1 MPSTPLD
8 AAGTGNVDRTAFPRQ
23 NAESAGRLPVCS
35 RIDLSSTGLTPAGVV
50 TPPSSAWPRSS
61 PPQCWRTCS
70 RLMSPPR
77 HVGRST
83 RQTGLAHLP
92 RRTPDS
98 GGSVELGDADVPP
111 HADRVRL
118 YRNARLPYRS
128 SETSSPTGRRVV
140 GPYLPIGQPRGI
152 TAHGVTFH
160 GRPRARLA
168 SSLLHSGTVIS
179 AAPNPAAR
187 AASKRFCTAG

>member
-1 MPSTPLD
+1 
-8 AAGTGNVDRTAFPRQ
+8 
-23 NAESAGRLPVCS
+23 
-35 RIDLSSTGLTPAGVV
+35 SSLL
-50 TPPSSAWPRSS
+50 
-61 PPQCWRTCS
+61 S
-70 RLMSPPR
+70 RLSE
-77 HVGRST
+77 
-83 RQTGLAHLP
+83 
-92 RRTPDS
+92 S
-98 GGSVELGDADVPP
+98 GCPQQPARLGSA
-111 HADRVRL
+111 ARAA

-128 SETSSPTGRRVV
+128 SETSSSTGRRVV

-179 AAPNPAAR
+179 AAPKPAAR

>member
-1 MPSTPLD
+1 VGAEPPRCPAKTACEMRFVDPS
-8 AAGTGNVDRTAFPRQ
+8 
-23 NAESAGRLPVCS
+23 
-35 RIDLSSTGLTPAGVV
+35 VV
-50 TPPSSAWPRSS
+50 TRVVSVLGI
-61 PPQCWRTCS
+61 CS
-70 RLMSPPR
+70 
-77 HVGRST
+77 
-83 RQTGLAHLP
+83 
-92 RRTPDS
+92 
-98 GGSVELGDADVPP
+98 DVLRE
-111 HADRVRL
+111 HKTA
-118 YRNARLPYRS
+118 YRNARLPYLS

-168 SSLLHSGTVIS
+168 KSLLHSGAVMR

>member
-1 MPSTPLD
+1 MFANRLKQHGINPR
-8 AAGTGNVDRTAFPRQ
+8 GGRNTAFI
-23 NAESAGRLPVCS
+23 RLASELPAAVLA
-35 RIDLSSTGLTPAGVV
+35 DLLAVDV
-50 TPPSSAWPRSS
+50 TTA
-61 PPQCWRTCS
+61 
-70 RLMSPPR
+70 
-77 HVGRST
+77 T
-83 RQTGLAHLP
+83 RWAKYAQTGLAHLP